1 MCCVYSCIVLEY
13 MGCGDDL
20 LDYLSYVCEIDGGSY
35 DRTYSGRAKRKEK
48 MYTSHAA
55 RKRAVQ
61 RIRKCVLGPAVQL
74 LRDCLA
80 GCAGGQEGRALRT
93 CTCLVAGRM
102 PRGAAFLPP

>member
-48 MYTSHAA
+48 
-55 RKRAVQ
+55 K
-61 RIRKCVLGPAVQL
+61 KCTQVMLHENEPSSA
-74 LRDCLA
+74 
-80 GCAGGQEGRALRT
+80 
-93 CTCLVAGRM
+93 
-102 PRGAAFLPP
+102 